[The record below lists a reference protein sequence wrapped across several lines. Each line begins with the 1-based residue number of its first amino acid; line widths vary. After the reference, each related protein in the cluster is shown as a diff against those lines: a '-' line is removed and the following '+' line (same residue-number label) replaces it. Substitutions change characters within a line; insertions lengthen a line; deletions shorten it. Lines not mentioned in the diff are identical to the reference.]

1 MAISHH
7 KYLIVFIS
15 FLFLYLWILLWQ
27 IRWIAFELCEQDF
40 VHIICY
46 KFFTVLRLLIFMTL
60 FANYDVVN
68 DVLLIIGIKKEPIWE
83 RIRLCKL
90 LALQVEECYEFA
102 KTLIG

>member
-1 MAISHH
+1 
-7 KYLIVFIS
+7 
-15 FLFLYLWILLWQ
+15 
-27 IRWIAFELCEQDF
+27 
-40 VHIICY
+40 
-46 KFFTVLRLLIFMTL
+46 MTL